1 MIDELASTLSLARA
15 MRMSLGARLMCEV
28 QTAQLRLILDTF
40 IDFGTPREAKAL
52 GAAAEKAVEDHI
64 GKVELEQR
72 FAAEDAE
79 RAKV

>member
-1 MIDELASTLSLARA
+1 
-15 MRMSLGARLMCEV
+15 MRMSLGPDLMTQV

-40 IDFGTPREAKAL
+40 IDFGTPSQTKAL
-52 GAAAEKAVEDHI
+52 GVAAEKAVSDHI